1 MNEVEVSFSL
11 QSPQKKNTTIDI
23 MVSNENEK
31 ELLYKFNIG
40 MLGIWTTLRDFNES
54 NKVTWTP
61 KEEGEYHIL
70 VQAITKDGAKAFNYF
85 TRSPY
90 VVGKEHEDLI
100 KDIQLNNN
108 EFKIGDNLEAKVITS
123 KNENLMYKYYL
134 KVDDNWEFVNDYSVD
149 DTLSLPLDKIGEAE
163 LLVQVKEECSLK
175 KYDDSKLVKFS
186 VEDMSTL
193 EIINIKCL
201 TENTM
206 FENRDI
212 EFEVEVNNEN
222 KRRVLYKFFKIYENG
237 KMKCIQNYSIENS
250 IVFREEDEGDY
261 RLLCAVKYMGSKND
275 YDDRALINYSVRKYN
290 EAKIIEVSTD
300 VVSPQY
306 IGEAITI
313 KVLAEGESKIL
324 YRFKIEGDKLEDSG
338 YIEDNAYKWNSK
350 KEGNYKI
357 TVMVKNEASQ
367 GARYEDVQELDYV
380 IEKPII
386 APIEIKS
393 VECNKN
399 KDYVKGETVSIYVD
413 AEGGLEPLY
422 SFILY
427 DEKKVRICNID
438 YDQLN
443 SVNFTPE
450 YEGIYELEV
459 RVKDKY
465 SSNDY
470 DCKEVL
476 SFVVREFLPA
486 NIECV
491 LKDLKDYYTVD
502 DTISLEI
509 VSENT
514 SQVLVKYNIYIHDN
528 LVEETDYSKGKRYDI
543 KPKCGGKYRIEILA
557 KNVKS
562 NEEYD
567 CKKEINIFI
576 HESMPIK
583 YTKIK
588 CDNDELYVN
597 ESINFDIACSGGK
610 DVCYEFYL
618 MEKGEW
624 KKVQNYSKKKFYSF
638 IPFSPGEYKLLALAK
653 NYYKNVPYEDY
664 DVFDFNTYVKIDKDT
679 NLFNDNENK

>member
-23 MVSNENEK
+23 MVSNEK
-31 ELLYKFNIG
+31 EESLLYKFNIG

-90 VVGKEHEDLI
+90 VVGREHEDLI
-100 KDIQLNNN
+100 KDIKLNKN
-108 EFKIGDNLEAKVITS
+108 EFKIGDNLKAKVITS
-123 KNENLMYKYYL
+123 KNEKFMFKYYL
-134 KVDDNWEFVNDYSVD
+134 KVDDNWEFVKDYSME
-149 DTLSLPLDKIGEAE
+149 DTLTVPLNKAGEAE
-163 LLVQVKEECSLK
+163 ILVEAKEENSLN
-175 KYDDSKLVKFS
+175 KYDDSKSVKFI
-186 VEDMSTL
+186 VQDISTL
-193 EIINIKCL
+193 EITNIKCL
-201 TENTM
+201 SETTM

-212 EFEVEVNNEN
+212 EFEVEVSNED

-237 KMKCIQNYSIENS
+237 KIKCIQNYSIENTT
-250 IVFREEDEGDY
+250 VFREEDEGNY
-261 RLLCAVKYMGSKND
+261 RLLCAVKYMGSKNE
-275 YDDRALINYSVRKYN
+275 YDDRAIINYSIKKYN
-290 EAKIIEVSTD
+290 AAKIKGISTD
-300 VVSPQY
+300 FHSPQF
-306 IGEAITI
+306 IGEDITI

-338 YIEDNAYKWNSK
+338 YIEDNNYKWNTK

-357 TVMVKNEASQ
+357 IVMVKNESSQ
-367 GARYEDVQELDYV
+367 GVRYEDIQECEYV

-386 APIEIKS
+386 DPIEIKS
-393 VECNKN
+393 VRCNKD

-427 DEKKVRICNID
+427 DGRKTRICNID
-438 YDQLN
+438 YGQLN

-450 YEGIYELEV
+450 YDGCYELEV

-470 DCKEVL
+470 DCKEML

-486 NIECV
+486 NIECI
-491 LKDLKDYYTVD
+491 LSDLKDYYTIND
-502 DTISLEI
+502 DVSLEI

-514 SQVLVKYNIYIHDN
+514 SEVLVKYNIYIHDN
-528 LVEETDYSKGKRYDI
+528 LVEGTDYSKGKRYNI
-543 KPKCGGKYRIEILA
+543 KPKCGGKYRIEVLA

-567 CKKEINIFI
+567 CKREINVFI
-576 HESMPIK
+576 HETMPIK
-583 YTKIK
+583 YTKIQ
-588 CDNDELYVN
+588 CDKDAPYVN
-597 ESINFDIACSGGK
+597 ESINFDIECSGGK
-610 DVCYEFYL
+610 DICYEFYL
-618 MEKGEW
+618 MENGEW
-624 KKVQNYSKKKFYSF
+624 KKVQKYSKKRFYSF
-638 IPFSPGEYKLLALAK
+638 IPFSPGEYKLLALVK
-653 NYYKNVPYEDY
+653 NYYKKVPYEDY
-664 DVFDFNTYVKIDKDT
+664 DVFNFNTQVK
-679 NLFNDNENK
+679 NDYSYSKIGR